1 MAQQP
6 RPQGTQ
12 TYCMMHLPA
21 GLSRVHQPS
30 DERIVSARKKRRRLL
45 GLGRRSAS

>member
-21 GLSRVHQPS
+21 GLRRVHEPS
-30 DERIVSARKKRRRLL
+30 DERVVPRTRRRRIVDLV
-45 GLGRRSAS
+45 RRASH